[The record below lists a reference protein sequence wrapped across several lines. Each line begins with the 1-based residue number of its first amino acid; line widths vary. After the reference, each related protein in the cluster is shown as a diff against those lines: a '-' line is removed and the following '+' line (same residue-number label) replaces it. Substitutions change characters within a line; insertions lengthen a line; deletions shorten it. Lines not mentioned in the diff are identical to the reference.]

1 MSENLILALQI
12 TVLGMGLVF
21 LGIIII
27 GGVMLA
33 LTASTSRKAESSQA
47 SADST
52 ALHDLQAKAAAIAVA
67 SILAEQK
74 QAGVSRFPI
83 PSTAQVSAWQ
93 LTMRTRQLN
102 HEGRPKYQG

>member
-27 GGVMLA
+27 WGVMLA
-33 LTASTSRKAESSQA
+33 LTASTSRKTESTQA
-47 SADST
+47 IADST
-52 ALHDLQAKAAAIAVA
+52 AQKELRAKAAAIAVA
-67 SILAEQK
+67 SVIAEQK

-83 PSTAQVSAWQ
+83 PPTALVSAWQ

>member
-27 GGVMLA
+27 WVIILA
-33 LTASTSRKAESSQA
+33 LTASTSHKKETPIPDDEKAYDQQNLKA
-47 SADST
+47 
-52 ALHDLQAKAAAIAVA
+52 QAAAIAVA
-67 SILAEQK
+67 AVLAEQSL
-74 QAGVSRFPI
+74 ARVTRFPL
-83 PSTAQVSAWQ
+83 PPTALVSAWQ

-102 HEGRPKYQG
+102 HEGRPK

>member
-27 GGVMLA
+27 WVIILA
-33 LTASTSRKAESSQA
+33 LTASTSHKKVSTHPDDEE
-47 SADST
+47 ADDQL
-52 ALHDLQAKAAAIAVA
+52 ALHAQAAAIAVA
-67 SILAEQK
+67 AVLAEQN
-74 QAGVSRFPI
+74 QARVSRFPL
-83 PSTAQVSAWQ
+83 PPTALVSAWQ

-102 HEGRPKYQG
+102 HEGRPK

>member
-27 GGVMLA
+27 WGVMLA
-33 LTASTSRKAESSQA
+33 LTASTSTKAETSQT
-47 SADST
+47 SADSQE
-52 ALHDLQAKAAAIAVA
+52 LHDLRAKAAAIAVA
-67 SILAEQK
+67 SVLAEQK

-83 PSTAQVSAWQ
+83 PHTALVSAWQ

-102 HEGRPKYQG
+102 HEGRPKNQG

>member
-27 GGVMLA
+27 WVIILA
-33 LTASTSRKAESSQA
+33 LTASTSRKKEAPHPDDEKAYDQQSLRAQ
-47 SADST
+47 
-52 ALHDLQAKAAAIAVA
+52 AAAMAVA
-67 SILAEQK
+67 AVLAEQSLTR
-74 QAGVSRFPI
+74 VTRFPL
-83 PSTAQVSAWQ
+83 PPTALVSAWQ

-102 HEGRPKYQG
+102 HEGRPK

>member
-21 LGIIII
+21 LGLIIIW
-27 GGVMLA
+27 GVMLA
-33 LTASTSRKAESSQA
+33 LTASTSGKAESSQA
-47 SADST
+47 SADS
-52 ALHDLQAKAAAIAVA
+52 ALHDLRAKAAALAVA
-67 SILAEQK
+67 SVLAEQK

-83 PSTAQVSAWQ
+83 PPTALVSAWQ